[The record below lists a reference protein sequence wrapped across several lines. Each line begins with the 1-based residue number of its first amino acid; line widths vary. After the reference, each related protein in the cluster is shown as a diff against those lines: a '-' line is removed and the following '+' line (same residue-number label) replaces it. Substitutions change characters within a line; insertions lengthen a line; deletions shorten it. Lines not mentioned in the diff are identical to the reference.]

1 MNRLEQSRRT
11 RHPRGFTMIELTLVI
26 AILPL
31 MVASLIGVS
40 NFTASNL
47 DRAARRLESDL
58 RYCQQ
63 LAMAEEVNCGFRVNT
78 VTQYQVYRQNLG
90 NLVVDP
96 YTRQGMQIDLPTNYQ
111 GVLFNANNYQV
122 EFNRFGQP
130 VIGSGTPIII
140 GMTGQTKSVTVNSTG
155 YVQIQ

>member
-1 MNRLEQSRRT
+1 MRMHKRRQ
-11 RHPRGFTMIELTLVI
+11 HNQRGFTMIELTLVI

-31 MVASLIGVS
+31 MVASMIGFADF
-40 NFTASNL
+40 NASNL

-78 VTQYQVYRQNLG
+78 FTQYQVYRQNLG

-96 YTRQGMQIDLPTNYQ
+96 YTRQGLQIDLPVNYQ
-111 GVLFNANNYQV
+111 GVSFVANNYQV

-130 VIGSGTPIII
+130 VIGAGIPVMISMPDGTLKQLI
-140 GMTGQTKSVTVNSTG
+140 VNATG